1 MSILAELHRPD
12 TVQTLKKMVTG
23 RNRMFYSKLEMDTF
37 KILRVRVH
45 LAGQSLHQLRDKLLH
60 ESLAL
65 LGDEA
70 NWDEVAR
77 AVEHLPQLLLMDQG
91 WK

>member
-23 RNRMFYSKLEMDTF
+23 RNRMFYSKLE
-37 KILRVRVH
+37 ILRIRVH
-45 LAGQSLHQLRDKLLH
+45 LAGQSLHQLRDELLH
-60 ESLAL
+60 EGLAL
-65 LGDEA
+65 LGDEPDR
-70 NWDEVAR
+70 DEVAR